1 MLGPLIELELPDDS
15 ETVPEGLKIAPVH
28 FLSPPTDERFRNFIE
43 GDKHEHHIV
52 KIVQKKEGYEV
63 EIIDSFIEIRE
74 KFCFETEKFSNKS
87 LCFITTVFMG
97 FGEKPFCS
105 HGAQIRFA
113 VSQITA
119 KCPHQK
125 GALELHAV
133 CKSMEETFLE
143 KLGDVRRTMF
153 TFPADGMKLDTF
165 SAFKL
170 KTNPGDSVD
179 GKAFSFSDLCRESGI
194 KLFGNLPRDI
204 TEGNCK
210 EDVDVE
216 FNIWKF
222 DREWGNILQLD
233 QILPKCSHDH
243 TCDLSTL
250 LSRSRRKETNTSNVQ
265 LTSVGRLLSDPDDN
279 ANRGSTTFV
288 IQGNVG
294 NVGSM
299 GGQGQNTNRLST
311 SSTPNTRDS
320 MIRRGYENM
329 TNCNIF

>member
-63 EIIDSFIEIRE
+63 EIIDSFVEIRD
-74 KFCFETEKFSNKS
+74 KFCFETEKFSNKP
-87 LCFITTVFMG
+87 LCYITTVFMG
-97 FGEKPFCS
+97 FGEKLVCS

-133 CKSMEETFLE
+133 CKSMEETFQE
-143 KLGDVRRTMF
+143 KQEKARRTLLF
-153 TFPADGMKLDTF
+153 EFPDEGIKLDTF
-165 SAFKL
+165 SDYKL
-170 KTNPGDSVD
+170 KTTPGDSVD
-179 GKAFSFSDLCRESGI
+179 GKAFSFSELCRDSGI

-204 TEGNCK
+204 TPRNCK
-210 EDVDVE
+210 EEVDVE

-233 QILPKCSHDH
+233 QILENCSHDH
-243 TCDLSTL
+243 ICEYKDKIPKL
-250 LSRSRRKETNTSNVQ
+250 LSQSREEITRE
-265 LTSVGRLLSDPDDN
+265 N
-279 ANRGSTTFV
+279 ASSGSTNV
-288 IQGNVG
+288 YIQGDVG
-294 NVGSM
+294 TVGSL
-299 GGQGQNTNRLST
+299 GGQNNNNKS
-311 SSTPNTRDS
+311 
-320 MIRRGYENM
+320 
-329 TNCNIF
+329 

>member
-28 FLSPPTDERFRNFIE
+28 FLSPPTDEQFRNFIE

-74 KFCFETEKFSNKS
+74 KFCFETEKFSNKP
-87 LCFITTVFMG
+87 LCYITTVFMG
-97 FGEKPFCS
+97 FGEKPVCS

-133 CKSMEETFLE
+133 CKGMEETFQE
-143 KLGDVRRTMF
+143 KQEKARRTLLF
-153 TFPADGMKLDTF
+153 EFPDEGIKLDTF
-165 SAFKL
+165 SDYKL
-170 KTNPGDSVD
+170 KTTPGDSVD
-179 GKAFSFSDLCRESGI
+179 GKAFSFSELC
-194 KLFGNLPRDI
+194 RDI
-204 TEGNCK
+204 TPRNCK
-210 EDVDVE
+210 EEVDVE

-233 QILPKCSHDH
+233 QILENCSHDH
-243 TCDLSTL
+243 ICEYKDKIPKL
-250 LSRSRRKETNTSNVQ
+250 LSQSREEITRE
-265 LTSVGRLLSDPDDN
+265 N
-279 ANRGSTTFV
+279 ASSGSTNV
-288 IQGNVG
+288 YIQGDVG
-294 NVGSM
+294 TVGSL
-299 GGQGQNTNRLST
+299 GGQNNNNKS
-311 SSTPNTRDS
+311 
-320 MIRRGYENM
+320 
-329 TNCNIF
+329 

>member
-63 EIIDSFIEIRE
+63 EIIDSFIEIRD

-133 CKSMEETFLE
+133 CKSMEETFQE
-143 KLGDVRRTMF
+143 KQEKARRTLLF
-153 TFPADGMKLDTF
+153 EFPDEGIKLDTF
-165 SAFKL
+165 SDYKL
-170 KTNPGDSVD
+170 KTTPGDSVD
-179 GKAFSFSDLCRESGI
+179 GKAFSFSELCRDSGI

-204 TEGNCK
+204 TPRNCK
-210 EDVDVE
+210 EEVDVE

-233 QILPKCSHDH
+233 QILENCSHDH
-243 TCDLSTL
+243 ICEYKDKIPKL
-250 LSRSRRKETNTSNVQ
+250 LSQSREEITRE
-265 LTSVGRLLSDPDDN
+265 N
-279 ANRGSTTFV
+279 ASSGSTNV
-288 IQGNVG
+288 YIQGDVG
-294 NVGSM
+294 TVGSL
-299 GGQGQNTNRLST
+299 GGQNNNNKS
-311 SSTPNTRDS
+311 
-320 MIRRGYENM
+320 
-329 TNCNIF
+329 

>member
-52 KIVQKKEGYEV
+52 KIVKKKEGYEV
-63 EIIDSFIEIRE
+63 EIIDSFIEIRD

-97 FGEKPFCS
+97 FGEKPVCS

-133 CKSMEETFLE
+133 CKSMEETFQE
-143 KLGDVRRTMF
+143 KQEKARRTLLF
-153 TFPADGMKLDTF
+153 EFPDEGIKLDTF
-165 SAFKL
+165 SDYKL
-170 KTNPGDSVD
+170 KTTPGDSVD
-179 GKAFSFSDLCRESGI
+179 GKAFSFSELCRDSGI

-204 TEGNCK
+204 TPRNCK
-210 EDVDVE
+210 EEVDVE

-233 QILPKCSHDH
+233 QILENCSHDH
-243 TCDLSTL
+243 ICEYKDKIPKL
-250 LSRSRRKETNTSNVQ
+250 LSQSREETT
-265 LTSVGRLLSDPDDN
+265 REN
-279 ANRGSTTFV
+279 ASSGSTNV
-288 IQGNVG
+288 YIQGDVG
-294 NVGSM
+294 TVGSL
-299 GGQGQNTNRLST
+299 GGQNNNNKS
-311 SSTPNTRDS
+311 
-320 MIRRGYENM
+320 
-329 TNCNIF
+329 

>member
-1 MLGPLIELELPDDS
+1 M
-15 ETVPEGLKIAPVH
+15 
-28 FLSPPTDERFRNFIE
+28 
-43 GDKHEHHIV
+43 
-52 KIVQKKEGYEV
+52 
-63 EIIDSFIEIRE
+63 
-74 KFCFETEKFSNKS
+74 
-87 LCFITTVFMG
+87 
-97 FGEKPFCS
+97 
-105 HGAQIRFA
+105 
-113 VSQITA
+113 SQITA
-119 KCPHQK
+119 RCPHQK

-143 KLGDVRRTMF
+143 KPGDVRRTMF

-170 KTNPGDSVD
+170 KTNPGDSVE

-233 QILPKCSHDH
+233 QILPKCSHNH
-243 TCDLSTL
+243 NCDLSTL
-250 LSRSRRKETNTSNVQ
+250 LSRSKRKETNTSSVQ
-265 LTSVGRLLSDPDDN
+265 LKSSVGRLLSDTD
-279 ANRGSTTFV
+279 ANSGSTFI

-299 GGQGQNTNRLST
+299 GGQGQNYNRLST
-311 SSTPNTRDS
+311 SSTPNTRGS

-329 TNCNIF
+329 TNCNIV

>member
-1 MLGPLIELELPDDS
+1 MGPLIELELAGDC
-15 ETVPEGLKIAPVH
+15 ETLPEGLKIAPVH

-63 EIIDSFIEIRE
+63 EIIDSFIEIRD

-133 CKSMEETFLE
+133 CKSMEETFQE
-143 KLGDVRRTMF
+143 KQEKARRTLLF
-153 TFPADGMKLDTF
+153 EFPDEGIKLDTF
-165 SAFKL
+165 SDYKL
-170 KTNPGDSVD
+170 KTTPGDSVD
-179 GKAFSFSDLCRESGI
+179 GKAFSFSELCRDSGI

-204 TEGNCK
+204 TPRNCK
-210 EDVDVE
+210 EEVDVE

-233 QILPKCSHDH
+233 QILENCSHDH
-243 TCDLSTL
+243 ICEYKDKIPKL
-250 LSRSRRKETNTSNVQ
+250 LSQSREETTRENGS
-265 LTSVGRLLSDPDDN
+265 S
-279 ANRGSTTFV
+279 GSTNV
-288 IQGNVG
+288 YIQGDVG
-294 NVGSM
+294 TVGSL
-299 GGQGQNTNRLST
+299 GGQNNNNKS
-311 SSTPNTRDS
+311 
-320 MIRRGYENM
+320 
-329 TNCNIF
+329 